1 MTVHPKMFDKPKK
14 TEVDNTNSKI
24 EAAFGQDD
32 TPWEEGPLKQ
42 ILLDYVGEKHQPKDG
57 DITVEMIIDNE
68 GFKVNTNKTRI
79 MRSPSR
85 QTVTGLLV
93 NNEVRLSKK
102 DLRRLRA
109 FLHRCS
115 KKGIEAVSKDIGKDA
130 KSVAK
135 GNIAY
140 VQMVSPSIAEEIF
153 KKNQWINN

>member
-1 MTVHPKMFDKPKK
+1 
-14 TEVDNTNSKI
+14 
-24 EAAFGQDD
+24 
-32 TPWEEGPLKQ
+32 
-42 ILLDYVGEKHQPKDG
+42 
-57 DITVEMIIDNE
+57 MIIDNE

-115 KKGIEAVSKDIGKDA
+115 KKGIEAVSQDIGKDA

-140 VQMVSPSIAEEIF
+140 VQMVSPSIAEKIL